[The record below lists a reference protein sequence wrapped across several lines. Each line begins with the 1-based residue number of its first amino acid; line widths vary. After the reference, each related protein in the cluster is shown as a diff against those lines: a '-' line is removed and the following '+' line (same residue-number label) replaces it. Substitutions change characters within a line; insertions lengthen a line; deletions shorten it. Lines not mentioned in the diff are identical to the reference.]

1 MSVTMYENS
10 VKRKK
15 DEIARLKKER
25 VRYVNTVSD
34 CSKKILN
41 ATKQASSTKSLS
53 TYKSKINDIAIENKK
68 KTDAEKKITEY
79 DKKITNKENEL
90 LREEQKLNKAKEME
104 YQKLEKQRKLTN
116 QN

>member
-41 ATKQASSTKSLS
+41 ATKQASSTKSSS
-53 TYKSKINDIAIENKK
+53 TYKSKINEIAIEN
-68 KTDAEKKITEY
+68 KKITEY